1 MPKKE
6 NKLVIKLQK
15 SQEFHH
21 RILQRHLQMKQNIID
36 LIEKYQKK
44 DIHSQK
50 KGSKLLMS

>member
-21 RILQRHLQMKQNIID
+21 RILQRHSQMKQNIID

-44 DIHSQK
+44 DIYSQK

>member
-21 RILQRHLQMKQNIID
+21 RILQRHLQMKQNIIH
-36 LIEKYQKK
+36 LIEKY
-44 DIHSQK
+44 
-50 KGSKLLMS
+50 

>member
-44 DIHSQK
+44 DIYSQK

>member
-44 DIHSQK
+44 DIYSQE
-50 KGSKLLMS
+50 KGNKLLMS

>member
-1 MPKKE
+1 MPKNE

-21 RILQRHLQMKQNIID
+21 RILQRYLQMKQNIID

-44 DIHSQK
+44 DIYSQK

>member
-1 MPKKE
+1 MPKNE

-44 DIHSQK
+44 DIYSQK